1 MVMDAAGAMV
11 AVVGVIATGVAGV
24 IAAAVAGVIV
34 TGADTAIAAG
44 DMGTAESIGRAT
56 VALDA
61 LEMVA

>member
-1 MVMDAAGAMV
+1 MDAATAMV
-11 AVVGVIATGVAGV
+11 
-24 IAAAVAGVIV
+24 AVAGVIV
-34 TGADTAIAAG
+34 TGVDMGADMAIAAG